1 MKTKKQTPQQKI
13 IMNLVPGSAG
23 RMAAR
28 LLKGRKIATEGSRR
42 NLSKSTV
49 SESGIILSGQ
59 EKELENPDEW
69 EKKLGHWR
77 NRRTGEIEM
86 FDKYIDRA

>member
-1 MKTKKQTPQQKI
+1 
-13 IMNLVPGSAG
+13 MNLVPGSAG

-42 NLSKSTV
+42 NLSTMR
-49 SESGIILSGQ
+49 ESANILSGQ